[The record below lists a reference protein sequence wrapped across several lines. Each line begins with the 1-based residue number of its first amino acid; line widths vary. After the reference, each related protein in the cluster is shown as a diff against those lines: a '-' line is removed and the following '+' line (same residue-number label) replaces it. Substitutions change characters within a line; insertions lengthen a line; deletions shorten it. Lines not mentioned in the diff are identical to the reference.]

1 MSEVWLRLAIV
12 IGAVAVSLL
21 IVAMLRRRPA
31 VSGSA
36 DSGALAPGVYLF
48 TSSTCADC
56 VQARERLED
65 RLGNDGYVEIG
76 WEDDPGLFTHLGIDA
91 VPCTVVVGAD
101 GSASF
106 HPGMPDGAL
115 RGLNP

>member
-1 MSEVWLRLAIV
+1 MNEVWLRLAIV
-12 IGAVAVSLL
+12 IGAVVVSLL

-31 VSGSA
+31 VSGSR
-36 DSGALAPGVYLF
+36 DGGALGPGVYLF

-56 VQARERLED
+56 VGARERLED
-65 RLGNDGYVEIG
+65 VLGSDGYLEIG

-91 VPCTVVVGAD
+91 VPCTVVVGVD
-101 GSASF
+101 GSASL

-115 RGLNP
+115 GGLNP

>member
-1 MSEVWLRLAIV
+1 MNEVWLRLAIV

-31 VSGSA
+31 VSANREGVP
-36 DSGALAPGVYLF
+36 LHPGVYLF

-56 VQARERLED
+56 VGARERLED
-65 RLGNDGYVEIG
+65 MLGSSGYIEIG

-91 VPCTVVVGAD
+91 VPCTIVVGDD
-101 GSASF
+101 GAASLY
-106 HPGMPDGAL
+106 PGMPDGAL
-115 RGLNP
+115 GGLNP

>member
-1 MSEVWLRLAIV
+1 MNEIWLRLAIV
-12 IGAVAVSLL
+12 IGAVVVSLL

-31 VSGSA
+31 VS
-36 DSGALAPGVYLF
+36 DSRDGGALAPGVYLF

-56 VQARERLED
+56 VGARERLED
-65 RLGNDGYVEIG
+65 VLGSDGYMEIG

-91 VPCTVVVGAD
+91 VPCTVVVGDD
-101 GSASF
+101 GSASL

>member
-1 MSEVWLRLAIV
+1 MNEVWLRLTIV
-12 IGAVAVSLL
+12 IGAVGVSLL

-31 VSGSA
+31 VSGSR
-36 DSGALAPGVYLF
+36 DSGVLAPGVYFF

-56 VQARERLED
+56 VGARERLED
-65 RLGNDGYVEIG
+65 MLGSDGYIEIG
-76 WEDDPGLFTHLGIDA
+76 WEGDPGLFTHLGIDA
-91 VPCTVVVGAD
+91 VPCTVVVGDD
-101 GSASF
+101 GSASL

>member
-31 VSGSA
+31 PSDNPDG
-36 DSGALAPGVYLF
+36 GPLPPGVYLF

-56 VQARERLED
+56 VGARERLED
-65 RLGNDGYVEIG
+65 MLGRAGYIEIG

-91 VPCTVVVGAD
+91 VPCTMVVGDD
-101 GSASF
+101 GSASL
-106 HPGMPDGAL
+106 HPGMPDRAL